1 MFGVKP
7 MTQLILWDGI
17 STLYWW
23 CVDLPE
29 RENLTDKK
37 LNTELR
43 DEHEY
48 NSLSS
53 RLKEFRRKLPAYS
66 MKQVSNTLYSDLGL

>member
-7 MTQLILWDGI
+7 ITQLIIWDGI

-29 RENLTDKK
+29 WENLTDKK

-53 RLKEFRRKLPAYS
+53 RLIEFRRKLPAYT